1 MNPYLL
7 SIYNIYYILFE
18 NFESLSF
25 YNCQVIF
32 KQMKH
37 YDTLIRHIV
46 HFQNKKRNKKD
57 MFSFRGS

>member
-1 MNPYLL
+1 M
-7 SIYNIYYILFE
+7 LFE

-32 KQMKH
+32 KHMKH

-57 MFSFRGS
+57 TFSFHGS